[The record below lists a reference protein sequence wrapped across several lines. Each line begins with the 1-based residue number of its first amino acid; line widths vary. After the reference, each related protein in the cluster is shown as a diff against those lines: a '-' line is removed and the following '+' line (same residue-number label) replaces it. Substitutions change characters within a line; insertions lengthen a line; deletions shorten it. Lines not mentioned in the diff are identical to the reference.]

1 MPAQKRKHI
10 NFFGDS
16 TKFIFFKLIK
26 ENFDKVI
33 QLNFGTILSIL
44 SQVWKAVILD

>member
-1 MPAQKRKHI
+1 MCFTIGFKYVKLVKMPAQKRPHI

-16 TKFIFFKLIK
+16 KKVIFFKLIK

-33 QLNFGTILSIL
+33 
-44 SQVWKAVILD
+44 